1 MPTVDE
7 TAQAM
12 FGMGRMNPMTLLQ
25 VVREINSILSMFK
38 AKTSPPTNTQYDPSS
53 DTTYSFTGQHTDIA
67 FVAEKGNFTAS
78 EIAKI
83 PDEQLRSNVEKS
95 FSEAVQDGYL
105 DYDSKTG
112 KFTLTQKGVEHINS
126 EAFMRQFEKDQLGKI
141 SNDKAQVALTGN
153 AADLNVFR
161 YTDSISLNHLAH
173 TDPAAFKRVQEYFYE
188 CEKYGFL
195 HISPDGIVTATD
207 KCRQYLEQNPMK
219 QINIKKITPDNVR
232 QVANELKDGMS
243 EAAKSAFENVLD
255 KAEGGISAA
264 TKTVSFVSGESSGA
278 DVAAEGAKLAAQQGT
293 KKLRD
298 EAAKKAAEQAAKKA
312 AAKGAS
318 KAAAKAGTTAAAGA
332 ASMGIGAAVSAVV
345 DLTAQGAK
353 TLTNLNTQNHKHTLN
368 THR

>member
-1 MPTVDE
+1 MPTIDE

-12 FGMGRMNPMTLLQ
+12 FGMGRMNPMTMLQ
-25 VVREINSILSMFK
+25 IFREISSLLNMFK
-38 AKTSPPTNTQYDPSS
+38 ARRNQTSNS
-53 DTTYSFTGQHTDIA
+53 DINFTGQHTDIA
-67 FVAEKGNFTAS
+67 LVAEKGSINAS
-78 EIAKI
+78 EIANI
-83 PDEQLRSNVEKS
+83 SDEQLRNNVDKS

-105 DYDSKTG
+105 DFDTKTG
-112 KFTLTQKGVEHINS
+112 DFTLTQKGMEHINS

-141 SNDKAQVALTGN
+141 SNDKAQVELTGN

-173 TDPAAFKRVQEYFYE
+173 TDPAEFKRVQEYFYE

-207 KCRQYLEQNPMK
+207 RCRQYLKQNPIK

-232 QVANELKDGMS
+232 QVANELKGSMS

-278 DVAAEGAKLAAQQGT
+278 DVAAEGAKFAAQQGT

-298 EAAKKAAEQAAKKA
+298 EAAKKAAEHAAKKA

-318 KAAAKAGTTAAAGA
+318 QAATKAGTTAAAGA

-353 TLTNLNTQNHKHTLN
+353 TLTNLNTQNHKTTLS
-368 THR
+368 TRR